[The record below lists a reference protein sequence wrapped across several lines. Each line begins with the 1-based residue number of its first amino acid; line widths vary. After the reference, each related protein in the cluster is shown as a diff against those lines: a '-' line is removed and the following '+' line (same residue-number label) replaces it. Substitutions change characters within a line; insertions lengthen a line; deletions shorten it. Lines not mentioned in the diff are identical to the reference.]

1 MENEWRKKEAERIDA
16 LKLYNVLDTGPD
28 EALDSLVRAAAAICE
43 VPIALVSL
51 VDTSRQW
58 FKASVG
64 LAVSE
69 TPREHSFCSHAIEQP
84 DSLMVVEDASTELR
98 FKSNP
103 LGTGS
108 PNIRF
113 SSGQPLISPEGH
125 ALGTLCVIDDKPRR
139 LNQSQVKALT
149 HLADAVVEL
158 LGRHEQSMFAAINS
172 AVEQSLQHGI
182 TITDPSQPD
191 NPMVYCNKAFE
202 RLTGYNQDEL
212 IGRNCRFLQGESTD
226 PASIAILRDAITQQ
240 HQVTVV
246 LRNYRKNGTAF
257 WAEITVSPIVDREG
271 LTTHFIGIQKDVT
284 ERYKTEAALS
294 QSRALIDSAPD
305 AIIVSNR
312 DGGIVLANSQ
322 TVKIFGYSQQ
332 ELSRLTIDKLIAER
346 FREPYS
352 MGREKYFDQLE
363 FRNSSFEVKLA
374 GLTKDNEEI
383 PVDARI
389 SPVETDQGV
398 LVSTYMRNVSNKLEA
413 EAALLKSEERYR
425 DLFENSSDL
434 IQTVYPDGT
443 FSYVNP
449 AWLKAF
455 GYSQDEVT
463 TLSIVDMVYPDNI
476 DHCRKL
482 IDRVVAGE
490 SIAHVEMVFA
500 TKSGDPVYLEGSV
513 STGVIDGKVTAIRT
527 IFRDVT
533 ERKETEELLVLS
545 KEFAESA
552 TAAKSRFL
560 AAASHD
566 LRQPLQSASMYLATL
581 ARQLDKSDS
590 AEELCDMAAK
600 SLAVMGRLLDALLDI
615 TQLDTGAIAP
625 ERKNV
630 AIRKILD
637 SIVIST
643 QQQAERK
650 GLKFSC
656 EYQDNVVYTDP
667 VLLERIVENFVGNAI
682 RYTEQGEIKLTCSVN
697 ENQVLIAVSDTG
709 VGIPLDKRDEVFEEY
724 YQLGNDTRDR
734 NRGLG
739 LGLSIVKRI
748 ARLLDYPL
756 DVSSEFGQGSTFSV
770 TVPLGETISID
781 VPEPQVSET
790 QKVCKPIILLVDDD
804 ESVLKSTERLLTT
817 YDMVV
822 HSAVNGDDALAM
834 IAGGLDPD
842 FLISDFR
849 LPQYDGIELI
859 ERIRVKLS
867 RTIATVMMTGDTST
881 PRIKQAQLANF
892 TVLNKPVDVP
902 LLLRLIADS
911 VK

>member
-1 MENEWRKKEAERIDA
+1 MEDEWRKKEAERIGA
-16 LKLYNVLDTGPD
+16 LKLYNVLDTAPD
-28 EALDSLVRAAAAICE
+28 DALDSIVLAAAAICQ

-64 LAVSE
+64 LAVRE
-69 TPREHSFCSHAIEQP
+69 TPREYSFCAHAIEQP
-84 DSLMVVEDASTELR
+84 ESLMVVEDASKDIR
-98 FKSNP
+98 FKDNP
-103 LGTGS
+103 LVTGD

-113 SSGQPLISPEGH
+113 YSGQPLVSPEGH
-125 ALGTLCVIDDKPRR
+125 ALGALCVIDDKPRR
-139 LNQSQVKALT
+139 LCPSQVKALS

-158 LGRHEQSMFAAINS
+158 LGRREQSMFAAINS

-202 RLTGYNQDEL
+202 RLTGYNQEEL
-212 IGRNCRFLQGESTD
+212 IGRNCRFLQGVDTD
-226 PASIAILRDAITQQ
+226 LASIEILRDAIAQQ
-240 HQVTVV
+240 RQATVV
-246 LRNYRKNGTAF
+246 LCNYRKDGTAF
-257 WAEITVSPIVDREG
+257 WSEIMVSPIVDNEG

-284 ERYKTEAALS
+284 ERYKTEVALS

-305 AIIVSNR
+305 ALIVSNR
-312 DGGIVLANSQ
+312 DGDIVLANSQ
-322 TVKIFGYSQQ
+322 TVKIFGYTQQ
-332 ELSRLTIDKLIAER
+332 ELSQITVDKLIAER

-352 MGREKYFDQLE
+352 MGRDKYFDQLE

-374 GLTKDNEEI
+374 GLTKDNLEI

-398 LVSTYMRNVSNKLEA
+398 LVSTYMRNVANKLEA

-455 GYSQDEVT
+455 GYSQDEVSA
-463 TLSIVDMVYPDNI
+463 LSIVDMVHPDNAE
-476 DHCRKL
+476 HCRKVL
-482 IDRVVAGE
+482 DRVVAGE

-513 STGVIDGKVTAIRT
+513 STGVIDGIVTAIRT

-533 ERKETEELLVLS
+533 ERKVTEELLVLS

-581 ARQLDKSDS
+581 ARQLDNSGD
-590 AEELCDMAAK
+590 AEELCDMATK

-615 TQLDTGAIAP
+615 TQLDTGTITP
-625 ERKNV
+625 ERKNIP
-630 AIRKILD
+630 IRKILD
-637 SIVIST
+637 NIVIST
-643 QQQAERK
+643 QQQAEHK

-656 EYQDNVVYTDP
+656 EYQDTVVYTDP
-667 VLLERIVENFVGNAI
+667 ALLERIVENFVGNAI
-682 RYTEQGEIKLTCSVN
+682 RYTEHGEIKLTCSVN

-709 VGIPLDKRDEVFEEY
+709 VGIPLDKQDDVFEEY
-724 YQLGNDTRDR
+724 YQLDNQARDR
-734 NRGLG
+734 NKGLG

-748 ARLLDYPL
+748 ARLLEYPL
-756 DVSSEFGQGSTFSV
+756 EVSSEVGKGSIFSV
-770 TVPLGETISID
+770 TVPLGKTCSLD
-781 VPEPQVSET
+781 LPEPQVSEAN
-790 QKVCKPIILLVDDD
+790 KVCKPVVLLVDDD

-822 HSAVNGDDALAM
+822 HGAVNGDDALSM
-834 IAGGLDPD
+834 ISSGLNPD

-859 ERIRVKLS
+859 ERIREKLS
-867 RTIATVMMTGDTST
+867 RAIAAVLMTGDTST
-881 PRIKQAQLANF
+881 PRIKQAQLENF

-902 LLLRLIADS
+902 LLLRLIADNM
-911 VK
+911 K